1 MHNVRYAIPVL
12 ATLHSELSLTIL
24 PAGTQAHALP
34 FENAIR
40 FCDVSYAYP
49 GKSSEALND
58 IRLTIRRGTTVGF
71 IGGSGAGKSTLVDV
85 LLGLLPPIGGR
96 VEVDGFNIAL
106 DIRAWQRNVGYVPQ
120 SIFLIDDSLRR
131 NIAFGIPE
139 NDVDDAAVWRA
150 IRAAQLEDYIAELPE
165 GLETVVGERGV
176 RISGGQL
183 QRIGIARAL
192 YHDPPV
198 LLLDEATSSLDG
210 VTERGVMQAVRDLH
224 GHKTI
229 VIVAHRVTTLQ
240 DCDWIFRLER
250 GCLVGEGN
258 FDAMIGSAPSP
269 ERPGRVEL
277 PS

>member
-1 MHNVRYAIPVL
+1 
-12 ATLHSELSLTIL
+12 
-24 PAGTQAHALP
+24 
-34 FENAIR
+34 
-40 FCDVSYAYP
+40 
-49 GKSSEALND
+49 
-58 IRLTIRRGTTVGF
+58 
-71 IGGSGAGKSTLVDV
+71 
-85 LLGLLPPIGGR
+85 
-96 VEVDGFNIAL
+96 
-106 DIRAWQRNVGYVPQ
+106 VGYVPQ

-139 NDVDDAAVWRA
+139 KDIDDAAVRRA

-198 LLLDEATSSLDG
+198 LLMDEATSSLDS

-224 GHKTI
+224 GRKTI

-258 FDAMIGSAPSP
+258 FDAMIGSAASP
-269 ERPGRVEL
+269 GRPERVEL